1 MNTAAK
7 AAANKT
13 PNAGVCYH
21 CGAALPQGS
30 HVQATIGGR
39 SRHLCSTRCRETA
52 AWIEQT
58 GLADFYRL
66 RSGPSHRPEA
76 QADTSGWNS
85 PALLRHV
92 IQQKAPH
99 QFEVCLLIDG
109 MHCAG
114 CVWLIE
120 RALLQLGGV
129 SDIQINPVTHRA
141 RLTYDSQ
148 RVTLGAVL
156 DTLSQ
161 AGYQPRPLAAAALDD
176 ARSQENRDLLK
187 RLLVAGF
194 GMMQVMTYAF
204 VLYMD
209 NFNPLPGGTD
219 ELFRWLG
226 FLVAIPVVFYSA
238 LPFFRGAKNA
248 LRLKALNMDVP
259 IAIAI
264 TAVFSASI
272 YQALMFQ
279 GDVYFESVTM
289 LVFFL
294 LTGRYLEMRAR
305 HHSVDNADAL
315 LRLTPAFA
323 ERRCADG
330 TLEKVAVLELV
341 VGDCVQ
347 VSEGAHVPADGSLLS
362 AQALLDESLLSGE
375 ANPRQR
381 LKGDAL
387 VAGSLLL
394 AGPIDMEITH
404 VGNDTFLSTLA
415 NLSTRAQTE
424 RPKLTRQSERAT
436 ARFVA
441 RVLVVTA
448 ITLVGWLLYD
458 PSRALEATIA
468 LLVVACPCALGLAAP
483 AAITRA
489 LGVLARHNI
498 LVIRPDALDTL
509 TRIDHAVFDKT
520 GTLTEPSLNTHNLDA
535 TVLQLAASL
544 ARESQH
550 PLSRALV
557 AANHLPLLAVTDV
570 QAFPGLGLEGRV
582 GERLLR
588 LGQPRFVL
596 DTSSAPTDTS
606 LMLGE
611 QGQMLAC
618 FNMDEQLRAD
628 AFSTLQALRQDSIT
642 CELLSGDSE
651 ARAGQIATRLRLN
664 HWQGRQLP
672 AAKLARIQQLHSEG
686 HCVLA
691 VGDGS
696 NDAPI
701 LGGADISVALT
712 SGAELA
718 QANADLLLC
727 TGRLSGLITARQ
739 IARDTQKILQQNER
753 WAITYN
759 TVAMPL
765 AALGFIPPWLAAICM
780 SASSLIVVLNA
791 LRIGRKMEQT
801 PVTDTQTA

>member
-1 MNTAAK
+1 MTAAP
-7 AAANKT
+7 APRPAPT
-13 PNAGVCYH
+13 SCYH
-21 CGAALPQGS
+21 CGGVLPEGSALFAKVAGKARAVCCQ
-30 HVQATIGGR
+30 
-39 SRHLCSTRCRETA
+39 RCCDTA
-52 AWIEQT
+52 EWIDAT

-66 RSGPSHRPEA
+66 RSGASQRPD
-76 QADTSGWNS
+76 QGSDHSSWNN

-92 IQQKAPH
+92 MREKAPQ

-109 MHCAG
+109 IHCAG

-141 RLTYDSQ
+141 RLTFDSQ
-148 RVTLGAVL
+148 SVSLGSIL
-156 DTLSQ
+156 DTLVH
-161 AGYQPRPLAAAALDD
+161 AGYQPRPLEAASLDD
-176 ARSQENRDLLK
+176 ARGRESRDLLK

-204 VLYMD
+204 VLYMGD
-209 NFNPLPGGTD
+209 FSPLPGGTD

-238 LPFFRGAKNA
+238 LPFFRGARQA

-264 TAVFSASI
+264 AAVFGTSV

-315 LRLTPAFA
+315 LHLTPAFA
-323 ERRCADG
+323 ERRLADG
-330 TLEKVAVLELV
+330 TLEKVAVVELA
-341 VGDCVQ
+341 VGDRVQ
-347 VSEGAHVPADGSLLS
+347 VSEGAHVPADGILLS
-362 AQALLDESLLSGE
+362 PQALLDESLLSGE
-375 ANPRQR
+375 ASARQR
-381 LKGDAL
+381 LAGDAL
-387 VAGSLLL
+387 VAGSLVLT
-394 AGPIDMEITH
+394 GPIDMTLTR
-404 VGNDTFLSTLA
+404 VGGDTFLSTLA
-415 NLSTRAQTE
+415 SLSTRAQTE
-424 RPKLTRQSERAT
+424 RPKLTRQSEKAT

-441 RVLVVTA
+441 RVLVCTA
-448 ITLVGWLLYD
+448 ITLLGWLWYD

-489 LGVLARHNI
+489 LGVLARRNI
-498 LVIRPDALDTL
+498 LVVRPDALDTL
-509 TRIDHAVFDKT
+509 THIDTVVFDKT
-520 GTLTEPSLNTHNLDA
+520 GTLTEPSLDTRQVDA
-535 TVLQLAASL
+535 HILQLGASL

-557 AANHLPLLAVTDV
+557 AANAMPLLAVTDV
-570 QAFPGLGLEGRV
+570 TSVPGMGLEGRLA
-582 GERLLR
+582 GRLLR
-588 LGQPRFVL
+588 LGQPRFAL
-596 DTSSAPTDTS
+596 
-606 LMLGE
+606 
-611 QGQMLAC
+611 
-618 FNMDEQLRAD
+618 AD
-628 AFSTLQALRQDSIT
+628 ASLADPDASLVLAEAGQLLASFRLDETARRDAGSTLNALQADGLA
-642 CELLSGDSE
+642 CELLSGDSN
-651 ARAGQIATRLRLN
+651 ARVAAMASQLQLT

-672 AAKLARIQQLHSEG
+672 ADKLARIQQLHTQG

-718 QANADLLLC
+718 QANADVLLC
-727 TGRLSGLITARQ
+727 SGQLTGLLTVRQ
-739 IARDTQKILQQNER
+739 IARETRKILRQNER

-780 SASSLIVVLNA
+780 SASSLTVVLNA
-791 LRIGRKMEQT
+791 LRIGRKMESPEKT
-801 PVTDTQTA
+801 VTETT